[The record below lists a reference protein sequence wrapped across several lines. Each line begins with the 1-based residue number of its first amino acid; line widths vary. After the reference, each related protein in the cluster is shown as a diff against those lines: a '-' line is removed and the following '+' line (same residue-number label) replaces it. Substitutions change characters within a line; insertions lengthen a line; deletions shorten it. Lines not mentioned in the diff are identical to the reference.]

1 MLRWN
6 HQEFR
11 VQYQSLQQLC
21 FVWKHYIVKLL
32 NQGEEWSTLIDEPL
46 TFWTELQR
54 VFITS
59 LVERDQ
65 LSILEAM
72 RILYSKRSSQIGD
85 IRLSMPLLTNIFKLG
100 HYRHCRSKALMVLL
114 SSMSIGDDSLL
125 TQNMGSFM
133 RCGGLEILI
142 SLLKNSVQKEE
153 QSDDS
158 ICELTILSIKILDIV
173 FKKHSQVDCVPLP
186 LNRRLLL
193 QPLNL

>member
-1 MLRWN
+1 M
-6 HQEFR
+6 
-11 VQYQSLQQLC
+11 
-21 FVWKHYIVKLL
+21 
-32 NQGEEWSTLIDEPL
+32 IDEPL

-125 TQNMGSFM
+125 T
-133 RCGGLEILI
+133 
-142 SLLKNSVQKEE
+142 
-153 QSDDS
+153 
-158 ICELTILSIKILDIV
+158 
-173 FKKHSQVDCVPLP
+173 
-186 LNRRLLL
+186 
-193 QPLNL
+193 